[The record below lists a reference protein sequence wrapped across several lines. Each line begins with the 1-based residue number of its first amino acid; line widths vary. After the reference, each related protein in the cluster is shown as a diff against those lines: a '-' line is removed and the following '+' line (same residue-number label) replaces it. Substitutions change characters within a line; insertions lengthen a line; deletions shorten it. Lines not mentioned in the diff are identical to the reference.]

1 MCEIEVNYQIEISC
15 SDEENQTAEN
25 FSEIM
30 SSEIHTTILSY
41 SEINTKTRSLNLKQR
56 QIFDFIYNS
65 AKSRVKFKSGTI
77 SKQSTPFHLFLL
89 GSRGCDKLPSII
101 AVFHAIDKLFF
112 YQSDGPAKPRV
123 LLLAPIGFAAINV
136 NRRMS
141 R

>member
-77 SKQSTPFHLFLL
+77 SKQSIPFHLFLL
-89 GSRGCDKLPSII
+89 GSRGCDKLHSII
-101 AVFHAIDKLFF
+101 AVFHAVDKLFF